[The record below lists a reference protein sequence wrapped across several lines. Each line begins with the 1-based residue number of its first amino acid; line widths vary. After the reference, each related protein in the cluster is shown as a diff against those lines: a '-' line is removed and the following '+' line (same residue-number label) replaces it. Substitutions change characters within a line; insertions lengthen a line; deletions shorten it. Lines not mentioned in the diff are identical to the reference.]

1 MPGFDVIAFDA
12 DDTLWHNERLYLQT
26 QARLADLLAAYG
38 IEEPIFDESL
48 YQTEIRNIRVF
59 GYGMKSFTL
68 SMIETAVA
76 LTGGKLSGPD
86 VLAIIELAKAQ
97 LNAPVELLEH
107 VSETIPRLAARHHLM
122 VITKG
127 DLLDQET
134 KLARSGLGEFFRDI
148 EVVSDKTTQSYA
160 TLFRNHALDPA
171 RVLMVGDS
179 LRSDILPALE
189 LGCSAMYIPYPDAWR
204 HEAAQVPAPGTPRFY
219 QLKQLGQLPGLLD
232 QLAGPGIK

>member
-1 MPGFDVIAFDA
+1 MPRFDLIAFDA

-26 QARLADLLAAYG
+26 QARLADLLVPYG
-38 IEEPIFDESL
+38 TDQPTFDEQL
-48 YQTEIRNIRVF
+48 YQTEVRNIRVF

-68 SMIETAVA
+68 SMIETAVG

-107 VSETIPRLAARHHLM
+107 VREAVSRLAARHHLM

-148 EVVSDKTTQSYA
+148 EVVSDKTRQSYA
-160 TLFRNHALDPA
+160 ALFRNHSLDPA
-171 RVLMVGDS
+171 QVLMVGNS
-179 LRSDILPALE
+179 LRSDILPVLE
-189 LGCSAMYIPYPDAWR
+189 LGGHAAYIPYPGSWR
-204 HEAAQVPAPGTPRFY
+204 HEAADAPTPGTAHFY
-219 QLKQLGQLPGLLD
+219 QLEQLGQLPGLLE
-232 QLAGPGIK
+232 QLETQG